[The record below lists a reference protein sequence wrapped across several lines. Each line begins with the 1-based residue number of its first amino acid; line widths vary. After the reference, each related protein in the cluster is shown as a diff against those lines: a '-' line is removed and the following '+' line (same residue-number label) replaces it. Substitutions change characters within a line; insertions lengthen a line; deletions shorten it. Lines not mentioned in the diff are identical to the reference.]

1 MTVLLARTALLK
13 SGIVVGVLAIIAG
26 QIPAKLHSKKL
37 KDNQKSLVVQSD
49 NRNTIQ
55 TLGPNMLGPRIPN
68 NVQIHSADRADS
80 PSWTFDAP
88 R

>member
-26 QIPAKLHSKKL
+26 QIPAKLHSKKI
-37 KDNQKSLVVQSD
+37 KDSQKSLVAQSD
-49 NRNTIQ
+49 NRNIVRTV
-55 TLGPNMLGPRIPN
+55 GPNAVGSMVPT
-68 NVQIHSADRADS
+68 NVQIHNADRADC